1 LKQEGRWRSAGGVRG
16 TSPLAAALLGLAAA
30 PLAAEPAD
38 PQPSRERAEVM
49 RAADAF
55 FAALRSEDRSA
66 LARRMLPEG
75 MIFIHDRTAGPDGQ
89 LRVVPVEGFLE
100 GHRSRTARVDEVM
113 DYQTVLVDGEMAQ
126 VWGPYRFTVNGATT
140 HCGINSLSMVKKP
153 NGWKVANTS
162 FTMVA
167 PEHCD
172 RVGAPPE
179 PAR

>member
-1 LKQEGRWRSAGGVRG
+1 MRG
-16 TSPLAAALLGLAAA
+16 TSPFAAALLGLAAA

-49 RAADAF
+49 LAADAF

-75 MIFIHDRTAGPDGQ
+75 MIFIHDRTARPDGE
-89 LRVVPVEGFLE
+89 LRIVPVADFLE
-100 GHRSRTARVDEVM
+100 AHRSRTARVDEVM
-113 DYQTVLVDGEMAQ
+113 NYETVLVDGDMAQ
-126 VWGPYRFTVNGATT
+126 VWGPYRFAINGATT

-153 NGWKVANTS
+153 NRWKVANTS

-172 RVGAPPE
+172 HVGAPPE